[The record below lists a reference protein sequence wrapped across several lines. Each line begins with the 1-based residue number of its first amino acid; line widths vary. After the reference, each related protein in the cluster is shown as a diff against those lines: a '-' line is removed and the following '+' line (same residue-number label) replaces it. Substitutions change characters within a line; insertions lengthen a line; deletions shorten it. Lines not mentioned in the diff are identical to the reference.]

1 MIIVNK
7 KQNRKRFPCATPFSV
22 NFHRKLFGDSHWE
35 FLTGRLLRKSLLLSN
50 ILFVTSWIINHD
62 HHTSSRSDSVKP
74 WPEGLV
80 VNHHHHVSNHDHCL
94 SPCSSWLLSWLDS
107 VKPLPKG
114 FVVNH
119 HHHVSNH
126 DHFLIIIIRFRQ
138 ASARKILSAT
148 TRHPQDF
155 HWSRS
160 PSGEY
165 DHTNSGYW
173 ISRMGII
180 ILNTLGHR
188 VSMMILILV
197 TGSATEGWNN
207 HT

>member
-7 KQNRKRFPCATPFSV
+7 KQNRKRFQYATPFSV

-80 VNHHHHVSNHDHCL
+80 VNHHHHVSNHDH
-94 SPCSSWLLSWLDS
+94 
-107 VKPLPKG
+107 
-114 FVVNH
+114 
-119 HHHVSNH
+119 
-126 DHFLIIIIRFRQ
+126 FLIIIIRFRQ

-155 HWSRS
+155 HWSQL

-165 DHTNSGYW
+165 DHTNSAHW